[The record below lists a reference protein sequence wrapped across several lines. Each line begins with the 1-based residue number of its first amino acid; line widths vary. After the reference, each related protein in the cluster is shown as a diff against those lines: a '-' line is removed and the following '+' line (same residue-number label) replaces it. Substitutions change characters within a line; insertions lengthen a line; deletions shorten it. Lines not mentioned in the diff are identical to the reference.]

1 MVSGLDGIGEIGP
14 IPVVA
19 SDTIREVEAKVQAW
33 IAENVGD
40 FEAPEEGVLGL
51 ALEGKSLESGTSLYD
66 QQVSDMSTFQV
77 PAKQLDEEGHDEEE
91 QTPVVDED
99 GGEEA
104 GDGMGEVEGCCC
116 RDEGAREA
124 DGGGADQDGEE
135 AAVGRV

>member
-91 QTPVVDED
+91 QTPVV
-99 GGEEA
+99 EEGPLA
-104 GDGMGEVEGCCC
+104 YLCKREVARHPGDSRRACGLGSLG
-116 RDEGAREA
+116 
-124 DGGGADQDGEE
+124 
-135 AAVGRV
+135 GRVV

>member
-51 ALEGKSLESGTSLYD
+51 ALEGKSLESGESLYD
-66 QQVSDMSTFQV
+66 QQVNDMSTFQV
-77 PAKQLDEEGHDEEE
+77 PTRENKEGDGVEGE
-91 QTPVVDED
+91 QTVVDEENV
-99 GGEEA
+99 GAEEDA
-104 GDGMGEVEGCCC
+104 
-116 RDEGAREA
+116 
-124 DGGGADQDGEE
+124 
-135 AAVGRV
+135 

>member
-51 ALEGKSLESGTSLYD
+51 ALEGKTLEFGESLYD
-66 QQVSDMSTFQV
+66 QQISDMSTFEV
-77 PAKQLDEEGHDEEE
+77 PAKESEEGESGETEQPPKGGDTAVAGEDVDGAEEE
-91 QTPVVDED
+91 
-99 GGEEA
+99 A
-104 GDGMGEVEGCCC
+104 
-116 RDEGAREA
+116 
-124 DGGGADQDGEE
+124 
-135 AAVGRV
+135 

>member
-91 QTPVVDED
+91 QTPVVEED
-99 GGEEA
+99 GGEEQ
-104 GDGMGEVEGCCC
+104 
-116 RDEGAREA
+116 EA
-124 DGGGADQDGEE
+124 
-135 AAVGRV
+135 